1 MITITSALI
10 KRISPVVLLG
20 SVIAFVTAALDG
32 TGEESLAVGRTDG
45 AEGLTGG
52 GFELTDGTLPGSD

>member
-1 MITITSALI
+1 MITITSAVI

-45 AEGLTGG
+45 AE
-52 GFELTDGTLPGSD
+52 